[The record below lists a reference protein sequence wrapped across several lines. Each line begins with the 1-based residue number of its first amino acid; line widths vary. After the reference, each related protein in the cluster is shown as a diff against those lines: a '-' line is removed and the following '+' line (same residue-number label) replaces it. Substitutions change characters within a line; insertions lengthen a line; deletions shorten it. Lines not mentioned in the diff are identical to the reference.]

1 MGGGGGSISVPSLG
15 EEIGGVTSGFQS
27 DVLPAFKSFT
37 QGEPLIQNISKF
49 GLQAAKGIEPYILS
63 ILQHPYDVPQ
73 ELLNQATQAARGAF
87 QARGNVYGNQA
98 IAGELLNR
106 EQARQQRIASAM
118 GLAGQTEQLLGYPES
133 VRTGNFAAL
142 INPLYGLAAA
152 QLGAQTQANIAS
164 AEQSSA
170 NKSGIGSLVGTG
182 LTAAATAY

>member
-1 MGGGGGSISVPSLG
+1 
-15 EEIGGVTSGFQS
+15 
-27 DVLPAFKSFT
+27 
-37 QGEPLIQNISKF
+37 
-49 GLQAAKGIEPYILS
+49 LQAAQGIEPYILS
-63 ILQHPYDVPQ
+63 ILQHPYDVPP

-87 QARGNVYGNQA
+87 QARGNVFGNQA
-98 IAGELLNR
+98 IAGELMNR
-106 EQARQQRIASAM
+106 EAVRQQRIASAM

-170 NKSGIGSLVGTG
+170 GKAGTSGLIGSGIGAVGTIG
-182 LTAAATAY
+182 AAVI